1 MTIKH
6 INLKMPCK
14 KNKKTPLV
22 HLLNN
27 YSFNNGSRKKKFKQ
41 RKIMGIYCTFS
52 NKRVVA
58 VMYILKHAN
67 LTITVIAIICLQF
80 VFWPSAGYLHFF
92 SLFYLD
98 ARWIDMQ

>member
-1 MTIKH
+1 
-6 INLKMPCK
+6 
-14 KNKKTPLV
+14 
-22 HLLNN
+22 
-27 YSFNNGSRKKKFKQ
+27 
-41 RKIMGIYCTFS
+41 MGLGKRNS
-52 NKRVVA
+52 NKEKLWAFTAPSQTRGVVA
-58 VMYILKHAN
+58 VMYISKHAN

>member
-1 MTIKH
+1 
-6 INLKMPCK
+6 
-14 KNKKTPLV
+14 
-22 HLLNN
+22 
-27 YSFNNGSRKKKFKQ
+27 
-41 RKIMGIYCTFS
+41 
-52 NKRVVA
+52 VVA